1 MNSHKSSLHVLLL
14 GIIVLQ
20 PSSIDPMAIHPS
32 STKSFCLDNEDTT
45 VNLNFVTL
53 NLGKSNKPCLVNYTY
68 NV

>member
-1 MNSHKSSLHVLLL
+1 MNTHKSSLHVLLL

-68 NV
+68 L

>member
-1 MNSHKSSLHVLLL
+1 MNTHKSSLHVLLL

>member
-1 MNSHKSSLHVLLL
+1 MNSCKSSLHVLLL

-32 STKSFCLDNEDTT
+32 STKSFCLDNEDTI

-53 NLGKSNKPCLVNYTY
+53 NLENLISLV
-68 NV
+68 

>member
-68 NV
+68 L